1 MGDIICIEC
10 KKCIGEENSNE
21 LRMSGINRSTNNNN
35 NNLNSLKKN
44 ESFRQTNVNDN
55 FDSKINNIDNNAY
68 KDNNNDNYNNDI
80 NNNNNNNGNNIN
92 KDNNEIED
100 IYENADNDKLVLINN
115 MISCPED
122 YQRTASER
130 KNDINEHFEKRI
142 DEREQYNEYVNVI
155 NTDKNLRKLVRDYF
169 LDKKNNDKSNDE
181 KEKDIENIIKKNTN
195 KNITL
200 KLFLQIICEKDV
212 NVEENVWRVLE
223 ENPDK
228 VYNILKSYEE
238 IIIVTLPINDKNI
251 ITYYFFYNFN

>member
-1 MGDIICIEC
+1 MGDIICIPC
-10 KKCIGEENSNE
+10 KNLIGKEDE
-21 LRMSGINRSTNNNN
+21 LRMSGINRSSNN
-35 NNLNSLKKN
+35 NSLKKN

-130 KNDINEHFEKRI
+130 KNDINEPFEKRI
-142 DEREQYNEYVNVI
+142 DEREQNNEYVNVI

>member
-1 MGDIICIEC
+1 MGDIICIPC
-10 KKCIGEENSNE
+10 KNLIGKENSNE
-21 LRMSGINRSTNNNN
+21 LRRSGINRPTNNNN
-35 NNLNSLKKN
+35 NLKSLNKN

-55 FDSKINNIDNNAY
+55 FDSKINNIDNNPY
-68 KDNNNDNYNNDI
+68 KDNNNDNYNNVI
-80 NNNNNNNGNNIN
+80 NNNNNNENNIN

-155 NTDKNLRKLVRDYF
+155 NTDKKLRKLVRDYF
-169 LDKKNNDKSNDE
+169 LDKKNNDKSNDQ
-181 KEKDIENIIKKNTN
+181 KENDIENIIAKNT
-195 KNITL
+195 KKKITL

-212 NVEENVWRVLE
+212 TVEENIWRVLE

>member
-1 MGDIICIEC
+1 MGELICIEC
-10 KKCIGEENSNE
+10 KKCIGIENNNE
-21 LRMSGINRSTNNNN
+21 IQMNGINRSTNNNN
-35 NNLNSLKKN
+35 NNLNSINKN
-44 ESFRQTNVNDN
+44 ESFRQTNVNEN
-55 FDSKINNIDNNAY
+55 FDSKINNIDNNSY

-80 NNNNNNNGNNIN
+80 NNNYNGNNIN

-100 IYENADNDKLVLINN
+100 IYENADNDKLIFINK
-115 MISCPED
+115 MISCPDD

-142 DEREQYNEYVNVI
+142 EERDQNNEYVNVM
-155 NTDKNLRKLVRDYF
+155 NTDKKLRKLVRDYF

-195 KNITL
+195 KNINL
-200 KLFLQIICEKDV
+200 KLFLQIICKKDV
-212 NVEENVWRVLE
+212 SVEENVWRVLE